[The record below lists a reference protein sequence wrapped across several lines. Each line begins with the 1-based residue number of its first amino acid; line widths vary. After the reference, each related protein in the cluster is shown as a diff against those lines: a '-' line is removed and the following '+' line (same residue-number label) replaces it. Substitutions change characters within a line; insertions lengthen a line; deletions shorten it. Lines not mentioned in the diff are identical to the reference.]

1 MRPKARPSALSK
13 ISRRTV
19 LRRVGIAI
27 AAVGGASALVYGIG
41 HGGRYAE
48 VDPASELLYL
58 RRREYTIVAALADTI
73 FPPGSA
79 IGLSGTEARV
89 PEYIDRWL
97 DGQGEA
103 KAGEFRLMM
112 MVFEHGTA
120 AFGLRVR
127 RFTDLGPEAR
137 ERYLRR
143 WETTRLYSRRM
154 LAMALKSAL
163 GIAYFA
169 YPEVQERIGVRQR
182 CATPADARPREEWL

>member
-1 MRPKARPSALSK
+1 MKSRPRPSALSH

-19 LRRVGIAI
+19 LRRAGIAV
-27 AAVGGASALVYGIG
+27 AAVGGASAVVFGLG
-41 HGGRYAE
+41 HSGRYDE
-48 VDPASELLYL
+48 VEPACDLLFL
-58 RRREYTIVAALADTI
+58 QKREYTIVAALADTM
-73 FPPGSA
+73 FPAGNA

-97 DGQGEA
+97 EGQGED
-103 KAGEFRLMM
+103 KAGEFRMMLML
-112 MVFEHGTA
+112 FEHGTA

-127 RFTDLGPEAR
+127 RFSDLPSAAR

-169 YPEVQERIGVRQR
+169 HPEVKERIGLRHR
-182 CATPADARPREEWL
+182 CATAADARLREEWQ